1 MPTGLRVLFMSGYP
15 DEVFQHHNPSN
26 NGVLLRAKPFA
37 KVRLAQELRSA
48 LDGRAQESHHA

>member
-1 MPTGLRVLFMSGYP
+1 MSGYP